1 MKQQFDNDKIR
12 ICGITTRPG
21 TAKIMVPTLSYVAER
36 GYDSYLICQPCND
49 FEGNTIG
56 PITFIPVEMGRGAV
70 SPIEVIKCTYRLFK
84 VFKKQKFDIVQY
96 ASSNAGLYASIA
108 AWLAR
113 VPVRIFCQ
121 WGVPYTDYTGMKM
134 KFFKF
139 MEYFTCLLSTSV
151 QPDSHLNRDWAIKEG
166 LFKPEKGFVLGK
178 GSAQGVSLKRF
189 DIAKKEDWRMEIR
202 RQYTIPETVKVFCFV
217 GRIVP
222 QKGVNELLEAFLR
235 MNRNDTYLFVLGAP
249 DEIDLLDQSLLA
261 KVKEQKNIVFT
272 GSVADPE
279 RYLAASDFFVLP
291 SYREGFPNTIL
302 EAGALGVPSIVTRI
316 NGMIDLIKD
325 NETGYVCEI
334 KSVPALYECMLRA
347 LSLNADEYRIMS
359 QNVYTTVKND
369 FDAEYIKECFLQD
382 RQSLLTASV

>member
-1 MKQQFDNDKIR
+1 MNKIK

-36 GYDSYLICQPCND
+36 GYDSYLICQPCDTFSN
-49 FEGNTIG
+49 GVIT
-56 PITFIPVEMGRGAV
+56 PITYIPVEMGRGVV
-70 SPIEVIKCTYRLFK
+70 SPMEVIKCTYKLYKIFK
-84 VFKKQKFDIVQY
+84 YHKFEVVQY

-121 WGVPYTDYTGMKM
+121 WGVPYTDYVGIKL

-151 QPDSHLNRDWAIKEG
+151 QPDSHLNRKWAISEG
-166 LFKPEKGFVLGK
+166 LFKLEKSIVLGK

-189 DIAKKEDWRMEIR
+189 DITKKAGWREEIR
-202 RQYTIPETVKVFCFV
+202 TQYQISEDMKVFSFV

-222 QKGVNELLEAFLR
+222 QKGVNELMEAFLLIDR
-235 MNRNDTYLFVLGAP
+235 KDTFLFILGTP
-249 DEIDLLDQSLLA
+249 DEINSLDQTLLA
-261 KVKEQKNIVFT
+261 KVKSMDNVVFI
-272 GSVADPE
+272 GAVPDPE
-279 RYLAASDFFVLP
+279 RYIAASDYFVLP

-316 NGMIDLIKD
+316 NGMIDLIV
-325 NETGYVCEI
+325 EGRTGFVCEI
-334 KSVPALYECMLRA
+334 KSTNTLYESMIMA
-347 LSLNADEYRIMS
+347 LAQTKDEYAIMS
-359 QNVYTTVKND
+359 DNVYTAVKND
-369 FDAEYIKECFLQD
+369 FDAEYIKECFYQN
-382 RQSLLTASV
+382 RQELVKKQANK